1 MFDQTEKS
9 VNNQKGVYYIKNDKE
24 EIVYVGYTNAS
35 FVQRWT
41 QHIDNAT
48 SYPNCKAQ
56 KKLYK
61 YLYDQLKED
70 KHIYFGVLITAD
82 EIKSITGK
90 DDVSK
95 EDLTSWET
103 MFISRLSPRF
113 NIIDNTHLKNSFNE
127 NTVVNMANKEYKIDA
142 FTKSRVNKVKDKLKN
157 KQEERVIS
165 VKEYAIPFKQAIRI
179 EPQGRAK
186 VEQNRMLRKTAKQT
200 KRTKK
205 NNSEPC
211 AW

>member
-1 MFDQTEKS
+1 M
-9 VNNQKGVYYIKNDKE
+9 
-24 EIVYVGYTNAS
+24 
-35 FVQRWT
+35 
-41 QHIDNAT
+41 
-48 SYPNCKAQ
+48 
-56 KKLYK
+56 
-61 YLYDQLKED
+61 
-70 KHIYFGVLITAD
+70 ITAD

-127 NTVVNMANKEYKIDA
+127 NTVINMANKEYKIDA
-142 FTKSRVNKVKDKLKN
+142 FTKSRVNKVKDKLEN

-186 VEQNRMLRKTAKQT
+186 VEQNRMRRKAT
-200 KRTKK
+200 KKTKKTKK

>member
-1 MFDQTEKS
+1 
-9 VNNQKGVYYIKNDKE
+9 
-24 EIVYVGYTNAS
+24 
-35 FVQRWT
+35 
-41 QHIDNAT
+41 
-48 SYPNCKAQ
+48 
-56 KKLYK
+56 
-61 YLYDQLKED
+61 
-70 KHIYFGVLITAD
+70 
-82 EIKSITGK
+82 
-90 DDVSK
+90 
-95 EDLTSWET
+95 

-127 NTVVNMANKEYKIDA
+127 NTVINMANKEYKIDA
-142 FTKSRVNKVKDKLKN
+142 FTKSRVNKVKDKLEN

-186 VEQNRMLRKTAKQT
+186 VEQNRMRRKAAKQT